1 MFSIRRKT
9 FSHSPDEVLITPGT
23 DSVKRIGSDIGPVIG
38 SERCS
43 ERLASRHRE
52 APIFSIGVA
61 AATSRSMENLTAEFR
76 LWASREEGSAEKK
89 KQ

>member
-1 MFSIRRKT
+1 M
-9 FSHSPDEVLITPGT
+9 
-23 DSVKRIGSDIGPVIG
+23 KRIGSDIGPVID

-61 AATSRSMENLTAEFR
+61 AATSRSMENLTAEFG

-89 KQ
+89 KQEQPKNAGDPEIQRLDLNLL

>member
-1 MFSIRRKT
+1 M
-9 FSHSPDEVLITPGT
+9 
-23 DSVKRIGSDIGPVIG
+23 KRIGCDIGPVIG
-38 SERCS
+38 SKRRS
-43 ERLASRHRE
+43 DRPASRHRG

-89 KQ
+89 KQEQRKNSGDPAIQRLDLNLL